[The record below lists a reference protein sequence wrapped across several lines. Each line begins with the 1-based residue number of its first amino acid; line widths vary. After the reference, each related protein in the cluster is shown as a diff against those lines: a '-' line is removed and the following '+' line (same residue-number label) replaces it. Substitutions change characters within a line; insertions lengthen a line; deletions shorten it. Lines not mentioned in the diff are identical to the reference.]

1 MTVFCTPS
9 LLQAVTEGLVIGF
22 AFNAY
27 LAHTVRSVLA
37 GLEPTTQRITR
48 REAIATQI
56 TVFSGRTMIAFGLLS
71 LALFA
76 LSVTDALV
84 TSAGWGVMSITGA
97 LLFGS
102 ATLYWAAMYIAKRRR
117 AVAC

>member
-1 MTVFCTPS
+1 M
-9 LLQAVTEGLVIGF
+9 LAGAVVIGLVIGF

-27 LAHTVRSVLA
+27 LARTIRPILA

-48 REAIATQI
+48 REALATQV
-56 TVFSGRTMIAFGLLS
+56 TVFSGRKIMFFGLLS

-76 LSVTDALV
+76 LSVMDALV

-102 ATLYWAAMYIAKRRR
+102 ATLYWAAMYIAKRKRS
-117 AVAC
+117 VAC